1 MIKRIAEKERGF
13 SSFFRNTN
21 KERRIFMNGICRRRI
36 FYAVSALFITL
47 LTVFLLL
54 PGKAAAETITSTI
67 NLVNV
72 KQNERGD
79 GYEWANRYDI
89 LTLNGLHVD
98 TENDY
103 GLRLPQNCTVVL
115 KGTNYIKAGKYALSC
130 SGNVS
135 FKGNGTLILDAGEIG
150 LFIYSEVKTDK
161 IRLLEGNYQITA
173 GKYGVYSKAADFSF
187 VSGKMD
193 IAVDATDGAAVSG
206 RCLNLVGGRFTANN
220 SVEASHELVVKGVNL
235 DISSTKAALS
245 AKNLTIRD
253 ISVTDYNGETSIQ
266 AKSTEKNERKSVIFG
281 DTVSGVVD
289 YVLLAFAVI
298 GIAAL
303 IVVPILRK
311 KKKTKELYERLA
323 REKAE
328 KGARA

>member
-1 MIKRIAEKERGF
+1 MNSTCRQRILY
-13 SSFFRNTN
+13 T
-21 KERRIFMNGICRRRI
+21 
-36 FYAVSALFITL
+36 VSVLF
-47 LTVFLLL
+47 LTVLFVFLIL
-54 PGKAAAETITSTI
+54 PGEASAETITSTL

-89 LTLNGLHVD
+89 LTLNGINID
-98 TENDY
+98 TESDY

-150 LFIYSEVKTDK
+150 LFIYSEVGTDK

-173 GKYGVYSKAADFSF
+173 GKYGVYSQAADFSF
-187 VSGKMD
+187 VDGKLD
-193 IAVDATDGAAVSG
+193 ITVNSAEGAAISG
-206 RCLNLVGGRFTANN
+206 RCLNLVGGKFTANN
-220 SVEASHELVVKGVNL
+220 SVEATHELVVKGINL
-235 DISSTKAALS
+235 DINSTKTALS
-245 AKNLTIRD
+245 AKILNITD
-253 ISVTDYNGETSIQ
+253 ISVTDYNGESTIQ
-266 AKSTEKNERKSVIFG
+266 AKSTEKNERKSAIFG
-281 DTVSGVVD
+281 DSVPGYVD
-289 YVLLAFAVI
+289 YILLAVAVL

-303 IVVPILRK
+303 IVVPVLKR

-323 REKAE
+323 REAAE
-328 KGARA
+328 EKKS